1 MMWRARLCLSIVSLL
16 AACSASSD
24 APQVQTLD
32 AWCRP
37 VPAGVLT
44 AACYLTLTANT
55 DDRLVAVSTSAAER
69 VDIHGTIMDGDIIK
83 MVERDQGLPLPRNQ
97 AVALRSGGDHL
108 MLIGPKAA
116 FVEGQTIPLILTF
129 GSAPPATIQA
139 RIARTAAGYVQT
151 N

>member
-1 MMWRARLCLSIVSLL
+1 MRRANLWILFAGLL
-16 AACSASSD
+16 AGCSGARE

-44 AACYLTLTANT
+44 AACYLTLTAST
-55 DDRLVAVSTSAAER
+55 DDRLVTVSTPAAER
-69 VDIHGTIMDGDIIK
+69 VDIHGTIMDDDIIK
-83 MVERDQGLPLPRNQ
+83 MVERGEGLPLPRNQ

-108 MLIGPKAA
+108 MLIGPKGA
-116 FVEGQTIPLILTF
+116 FTEGQTIPLTLTYA
-129 GSAPPATIQA
+129 SAPQATIKA
-139 RIARTAAGYVQT
+139 RIARTAAGQATT